1 MSKMLCASFPC
12 SSFSI
17 FLQIFFKLCIDIGI
31 VEDWYAIAIWIISF
45 RNNRVKGLDLCPKCI
60 FGQYLKNEWTN
71 FNKILHMDCTDI
83 GIGEEWYGIASGIIS
98 FRNNIAI
105 SNNGLLVRAITDI
118 LFYIDL
124 IGTMVE
130 IN

>member
-1 MSKMLCASFPC
+1 METSGQYTAVT
-12 SSFSI
+12 
-17 FLQIFFKLCIDIGI
+17 LCILAT
-31 VEDWYAIAIWIISF
+31 V
-45 RNNRVKGLDLCPKCI
+45 
-60 FGQYLKNEWTN
+60 YLEKE
-71 FNKILHMDCTDI
+71 LV
-83 GIGEEWYGIASGIIS
+83 
-98 FRNNIAI
+98 I

>member
-1 MSKMLCASFPC
+1 MQMISDFMHFDTVALWQKNN
-12 SSFSI
+12 
-17 FLQIFFKLCIDIGI
+17 
-31 VEDWYAIAIWIISF
+31 AIWKVDGYNIRS
-45 RNNRVKGLDLCPKCI
+45 VYLPKIYTTKSCHEI
-60 FGQYLKNEWTN
+60 
-71 FNKILHMDCTDI
+71 
-83 GIGEEWYGIASGIIS
+83 
-98 FRNNIAI
+98 I

>member
-1 MSKMLCASFPC
+1 MMVP
-12 SSFSI
+12 SI
-17 FLQIFFKLCIDIGI
+17 YCVRSD
-31 VEDWYAIAIWIISF
+31 
-45 RNNRVKGLDLCPKCI
+45 
-60 FGQYLKNEWTN
+60 
-71 FNKILHMDCTDI
+71 
-83 GIGEEWYGIASGIIS
+83 
-98 FRNNIAI
+98 I

>member
-1 MSKMLCASFPC
+1 MRGYILELERDKTNKMTCAPREDSAHSDQ
-12 SSFSI
+12 SSSMPA
-17 FLQIFFKLCIDIGI
+17 
-31 VEDWYAIAIWIISF
+31 W
-45 RNNRVKGLDLCPKCI
+45 RNG
-60 FGQYLKNEWTN
+60 F
-71 FNKILHMDCTDI
+71 
-83 GIGEEWYGIASGIIS
+83 
-98 FRNNIAI
+98 I

>member
-1 MSKMLCASFPC
+1 MQLKMCQCCVFQNGAGGP
-12 SSFSI
+12 
-17 FLQIFFKLCIDIGI
+17 G
-31 VEDWYAIAIWIISF
+31 
-45 RNNRVKGLDLCPKCI
+45 G
-60 FGQYLKNEWTN
+60 G
-71 FNKILHMDCTDI
+71 
-83 GIGEEWYGIASGIIS
+83 GG
-98 FRNNIAI
+98 I

>member
-1 MSKMLCASFPC
+1 MK
-12 SSFSI
+12 I
-17 FLQIFFKLCIDIGI
+17 F
-31 VEDWYAIAIWIISF
+31 
-45 RNNRVKGLDLCPKCI
+45 KCI
-60 FGQYLKNEWTN
+60 CSVY
-71 FNKILHMDCTDI
+71 
-83 GIGEEWYGIASGIIS
+83 
-98 FRNNIAI
+98 NIFI

>member
-1 MSKMLCASFPC
+1 MT
-12 SSFSI
+12 
-17 FLQIFFKLCIDIGI
+17 GRI
-31 VEDWYAIAIWIISF
+31 VI
-45 RNNRVKGLDLCPKCI
+45 
-60 FGQYLKNEWTN
+60 
-71 FNKILHMDCTDI
+71 
-83 GIGEEWYGIASGIIS
+83 
-98 FRNNIAI
+98 I

>member
-1 MSKMLCASFPC
+1 M
-12 SSFSI
+12 
-17 FLQIFFKLCIDIGI
+17 
-31 VEDWYAIAIWIISF
+31 
-45 RNNRVKGLDLCPKCI
+45 
-60 FGQYLKNEWTN
+60 TN
-71 FNKILHMDCTDI
+71 FNCACPAIER
-83 GIGEEWYGIASGIIS
+83 GQGS
-98 FRNNIAI
+98 I

>member
-1 MSKMLCASFPC
+1 MIQTRVLKMAVYYLQVMKEIIPAAS
-12 SSFSI
+12 
-17 FLQIFFKLCIDIGI
+17 
-31 VEDWYAIAIWIISF
+31 AITALS
-45 RNNRVKGLDLCPKCI
+45 
-60 FGQYLKNEWTN
+60 
-71 FNKILHMDCTDI
+71 
-83 GIGEEWYGIASGIIS
+83 
-98 FRNNIAI
+98 I

>member
-1 MSKMLCASFPC
+1 MAKIPENEQLNSRRYLPCFPVLRPDRDITKTRIV
-12 SSFSI
+12 FEAAAKIEGVSI
-17 FLQIFFKLCIDIGI
+17 NVKIHQGPKLQHDLFDVHVLLR
-31 VEDWYAIAIWIISF
+31 F
-45 RNNRVKGLDLCPKCI
+45 RR
-60 FGQYLKNEWTN
+60 
-71 FNKILHMDCTDI
+71 
-83 GIGEEWYGIASGIIS
+83 
-98 FRNNIAI
+98 I

>member
-1 MSKMLCASFPC
+1 MSLD
-12 SSFSI
+12 SI
-17 FLQIFFKLCIDIGI
+17 AEI
-31 VEDWYAIAIWIISF
+31 
-45 RNNRVKGLDLCPKCI
+45 
-60 FGQYLKNEWTN
+60 
-71 FNKILHMDCTDI
+71 
-83 GIGEEWYGIASGIIS
+83 
-98 FRNNIAI
+98 I

>member
-1 MSKMLCASFPC
+1 MGHWLSLTK
-12 SSFSI
+12 
-17 FLQIFFKLCIDIGI
+17 
-31 VEDWYAIAIWIISF
+31 
-45 RNNRVKGLDLCPKCI
+45 DL
-60 FGQYLKNEWTN
+60 W
-71 FNKILHMDCTDI
+71 D
-83 GIGEEWYGIASGIIS
+83 
-98 FRNNIAI
+98 I